1 MRGQPRP
8 RQAPICSRPPNTAI
22 IRGSQEATG
31 LLGPCSTASAT
42 DVGGL
47 NRVADGFAVGQL
59 ARVAARL
66 RFRVDPHADELQAR
80 SALDGHPESGALSL
94 EWIVIAS
101 LLVVAAVAAGVF
113 FKNIIGTWEN
123 QVPTGP

>member
-1 MRGQPRP
+1 MNPDPIWTCVIYLLERA
-8 RQAPICSRPPNTAI
+8 RQRAC
-22 IRGSQEATG
+22 
-31 LLGPCSTASAT
+31 
-42 DVGGL
+42 
-47 NRVADGFAVGQL
+47 
-59 ARVAARL
+59 
-66 RFRVDPHADELQAR
+66 